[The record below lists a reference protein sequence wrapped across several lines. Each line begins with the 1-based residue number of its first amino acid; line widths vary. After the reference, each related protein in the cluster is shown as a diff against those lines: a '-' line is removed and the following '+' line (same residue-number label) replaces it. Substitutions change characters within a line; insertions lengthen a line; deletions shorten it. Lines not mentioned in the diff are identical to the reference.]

1 MTRGASIGFR
11 GALIFEN
18 RQAMEYIEV
27 KIKFSPFSEDN
38 ADWIVAEI
46 ESLGFDSFSVE
57 SPCLMAYIP
66 KDKFDETLLNEALK
80 AFEGI
85 LEIEVSH
92 DLVPEKNWNAIWESQ
107 FQPIVVDDRC
117 TVKATF
123 HKDLPDTEF
132 NIVIDPKMAFGTG
145 HHQTT
150 YLMISSLMDE
160 AVAGKSVLDMGCG
173 TSILAILAAMRGAKS
188 PVTAID
194 IDHIAAESALENSA
208 LNGVGDCLDVKCGD
222 ASLLGDKMYDLVLA
236 NINRNILMSDIP
248 VYSSCMSTGAVLLIS
263 GFYTEDVPML
273 VAVASRNGLQY
284 DTERSRDN
292 WAVVRFVK
300 K

>member
-57 SPCLMAYIP
+57 SPYLMAYIP

-173 TSILAILAAMRGAKS
+173 TGILAILAAMRGAKS

-248 VYSSCMSTGAVLLIS
+248 VYSSCMSRGAVLLIS